1 MSKRDQDSGK
11 ETKKDTAAVAA
22 TDNMEACR
30 EKVATRELVVMKL
43 SAIETI

>member
-22 TDNMEACR
+22 TDNMEACG
-30 EKVATRELVVMKL
+30 EKVAAGEFAVMNL